1 MESCEKV
8 TSYPDLISFF
18 EKKKTKIWKRR
29 IYIEK
34 VSLNK
39 IE

>member
-8 TSYPDLISFF
+8 TSYPDFISFF
-18 EKKKTKIWKRR
+18 EKKTKIWKRR